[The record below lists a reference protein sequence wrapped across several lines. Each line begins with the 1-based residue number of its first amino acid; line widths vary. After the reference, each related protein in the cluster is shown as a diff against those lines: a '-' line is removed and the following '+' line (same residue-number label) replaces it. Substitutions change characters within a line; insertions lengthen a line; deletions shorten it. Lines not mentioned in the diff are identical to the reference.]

1 MTCYGTELFVTKRMM
16 KLGENY
22 CKNLDLTLQKCISLV
37 QSAEVTAQR
46 AKTMSHSSASNMSDV
61 SFVTGGKYNSK
72 AKRKT
77 KRSFAGMQ
85 SSDIIKDC
93 KFCGQSHAKA
103 RNACPASDA
112 VCKCCGKVGHFAI
125 KCSLKKSRKYKSIKE
140 LQMQTQSDSQSD
152 FDTDVQ

>member
-1 MTCYGTELFVTKRMM
+1 
-16 KLGENY
+16 
-22 CKNLDLTLQKCISLV
+22 
-37 QSAEVTAQR
+37 
-46 AKTMSHSSASNMSDV
+46 MSDV
-61 SFVTGGKYNSK
+61 SFVTGAKYNSK

-125 KCSLKKSRKYKSIKE
+125 KCSLKKSRKYKSVKE